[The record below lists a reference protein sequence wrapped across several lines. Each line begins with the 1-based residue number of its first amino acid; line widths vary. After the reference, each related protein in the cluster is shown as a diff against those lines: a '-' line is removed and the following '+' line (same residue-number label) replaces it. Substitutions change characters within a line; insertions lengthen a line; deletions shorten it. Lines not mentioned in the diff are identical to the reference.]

1 MLPNG
6 ESMGGVGKIDDQSP
20 APGDGVRE
28 CRLNTDFQGAIFPM
42 PRQTLAKSMLTRL
55 RHQPVSCEVLYAQA
69 GRSARGVEVPAH
81 VHPFWQYELV
91 LAGRCVCTVAER
103 DIALGVGDALLI
115 PAGLRH
121 RLIYTAAL
129 TRHVSYK
136 GAVSG
141 PALPLS
147 PVLLPARAPWNTL
160 GQSLAALV
168 TGDSALRSRAAPV
181 RQETAGHLLAA
192 LIALAS
198 AAQPVTE
205 APAPSL
211 MARIRTLIDQGE
223 GRAWTVTAI
232 ARELA
237 LSPGHVSARFRAE
250 TGLVLKEFLD
260 QARMEAAAQ
269 LLAYSE
275 ASVGEIADRMDFP
288 AVADF
293 SRFFKRVAGQ
303 SPQAYRRAL
312 PGR

>member
-1 MLPNG
+1 M
-6 ESMGGVGKIDDQSP
+6 S
-20 APGDGVRE
+20 
-28 CRLNTDFQGAIFPM
+28 
-42 PRQTLAKSMLTRL
+42 RQVLAKSMLVRL
-55 RHQPVSCEVLYAQA
+55 RHQPVTCEVLYAQA
-69 GRSARGVEVPAH
+69 GRSGRGAEVPAH

-91 LAGRCVCTVAER
+91 LTGRCICTVAER
-103 DIALGVGDALLI
+103 DFALGAGDALLI

-121 RLIYTAAL
+121 RLVYTAAL

-136 GAVSG
+136 CAISG
-141 PALPLS
+141 PTLPHA
-147 PVLLPARAPWNTL
+147 PVPLPARAPWSTL

-181 RQETAGHLLAA
+181 RQEAAGHLLAA
-192 LIALAS
+192 LIALAG
-198 AAQPVTE
+198 AAEPVTE

-211 MARIRTLIDQGE
+211 MARIRALIDQGE